1 MKKSLF
7 AKLLILVLC
16 LSMVLCGCSNVA
28 DPGDNNNV
36 NNQAP
41 ATPEEIADKALDKT
55 LSAIFNA
62 NGTVGQLGKNLDC
75 GKMTISVG
83 EYLNNELYFDTNK
96 MNMANELK
104 LNIAE
109 GMEIEAGIYLDNG
122 NFVMTVPA
130 LIEGAYGVNLPTILD
145 DAKDSALLEMMGI
158 SYDDM
163 MTGIGDFLAELEGMT
178 EDADSAPEGLEE
190 AVEKA
195 LANIDEK
202 VTEGKATVDGK
213 EVNAII
219 ATYTLDSEGILDM
232 MDVLGTWFVDY
243 IEKNV
248 SSEDLDLGDFE
259 DAMTEAEEA
268 LSEAD
273 IKAELVVNIN
283 AETGYIMTVS
293 GELEVTAEEETG
305 AFTLD
310 IDLGVN
316 AAESNKYTLKVGT
329 VTDGEAMDML
339 QLILKRDI
347 TDTDATYELTAK
359 TAGVEVAR
367 FTLEYDKATYAYQM
381 TLGLDEQEYIAKGI
395 YKVTDKSFELT
406 LDTVSAEGEE
416 LPINAKTL
424 LEKVSADSIPAAP
437 EYKNIL
443 KMSQDELTTL
453 FSGLGE
459 LMGGFSGDAE
469 YDEDFDVDFDDSYMD
484 WEDDEYYT
492 DWEDFD
498 F

>member
-16 LSMVLCGCSNVA
+16 LSLVLCGCSDAAKPN
-28 DPGDNNNV
+28 DNNGDV
-36 NNQAP
+36 NNTTP
-41 ATPEEIADKALDKT
+41 VTPEQIADQALDKT
-55 LSAIFNA
+55 LSAIFGAEGDA
-62 NGTVGQLGKNLDC
+62 NQFGEDLDC
-75 GKMTISVG
+75 GKLTISVG
-83 EYLNNELYFDTNK
+83 EYINNELYFDTNK

-104 LNIAE
+104 VNIAE
-109 GMEIEAGIYLDNG
+109 GMSLEAGVYLDNG

-163 MTGIGDFLAELEGMT
+163 MTGIGDFLAELEGAMD
-178 EDADSAPEGLEE
+178 EADSSLEGLEE
-190 AVEKA
+190 ALDEA

-202 VTEGKATVDGK
+202 VTEGKVTVDGK
-213 EVNAII
+213 EVDAII
-219 ATYTLDSEGILDM
+219 ATYSLDSDGILDM
-232 MDVLGTWFVDY
+232 MDVLATWFVDY
-243 IEKNV
+243 MEKNA
-248 SSEDLDLGDFE
+248 SSEDLDLGEFE
-259 DAMTEAEEA
+259 DAMADAEDA

-283 AETGYIMTVS
+283 AETGYIMTVA
-293 GELEVTAEEETG
+293 GQVEVTAEGETA

-310 IDLGVN
+310 IDLGENV
-316 AAESNKYTLKVGT
+316 AETNKYVLKIGT

-347 TDTDATYELTAK
+347 TDTDVTYELSAK
-359 TAGVEVAR
+359 AAGVEVAN
-367 FTLEYDKATYAYQM
+367 FVLEYDKATYAYQITM
-381 TLGLDEQEYIAKGI
+381 EADEQEIIAKGI

-406 LDTVSAEGEE
+406 LDTVSAEEEE
-416 LPINAKTL
+416 LPINAKVQ
-424 LEKVSADSIPAAP
+424 LEEVTADSIPAAP
-437 EYKNIL
+437 TYTNIL

-453 FSGLGE
+453 FSDLGE

-469 YDEDFDVDFDDSYMD
+469 YDEDYDVDFDDSYMD
-484 WEDDEYYT
+484 WEDY
-492 DWEDFD
+492 DF
-498 F
+498 